1 MSYFQDM
8 QIVDERLQVLEA
20 TTDALEKKISK
31 VLELLIS
38 LSSTLLDKDL
48 ESRLKKIH

>member
-1 MSYFQDM
+1 MSYFEDM
-8 QIVDERLQVLEA
+8 RIVDTRLTECEEKI
-20 TTDALEKKISK
+20 DALEKKISK

-48 ESRLKKIH
+48 ESQLKSFH

>member
-1 MSYFQDM
+1 MSYFTDM
-8 QIVDERLQVLEA
+8 QIVDERLKVLEA
-20 TTDALEKKISK
+20 TTDALEKKLSK

-48 ESRLKKIH
+48 ESRLKSFH